1 MTRARRRPY
10 ANHTKKNDKSPK
22 VLTFG
27 PFVFGAVEKTRTSTG
42 VSPQRPQRCASTN
55 SATAARL
62 RCPLYVTF
70 ILIYQACFAAQG
82 EKVKKPAHQPF
93 RPSALSRRPF
103 AHHLSRRPFRAAA
116 PESNIPESHI
126 PKATYPKR
134 QYRRETIAS
143 QQKAGYAIATI
154 NDGLLPTG
162 S

>member
-1 MTRARRRPY
+1 M
-10 ANHTKKNDKSPK
+10 SPSFSFIK
-22 VLTFG
+22 
-27 PFVFGAVEKTRTSTG
+27 P
-42 VSPQRPQRCASTN
+42 VSPRKAKKSKSQPIS
-55 SATAARL
+55 
-62 RCPLYVTF
+62 P
-70 ILIYQACFAAQG
+70 FAHQPFR

-93 RPSALSRRPF
+93 RPSA
-103 AHHLSRRPFRAAA
+103 LSRRPFRAAA

>member
-1 MTRARRRPY
+1 M
-10 ANHTKKNDKSPK
+10 SPSFSFIK
-22 VLTFG
+22 
-27 PFVFGAVEKTRTSTG
+27 P
-42 VSPQRPQRCASTN
+42 VSPRKA
-55 SATAARL
+55 
-62 RCPLYVTF
+62 
-70 ILIYQACFAAQG
+70 
-82 EKVKKPAHQPF
+82 KKSKSQPI
-93 RPSALSRRPF
+93 SPF

>member
-1 MTRARRRPY
+1 M
-10 ANHTKKNDKSPK
+10 SPSFSFIK
-22 VLTFG
+22 
-27 PFVFGAVEKTRTSTG
+27 P
-42 VSPQRPQRCASTN
+42 VSPRKA
-55 SATAARL
+55 
-62 RCPLYVTF
+62 
-70 ILIYQACFAAQG
+70 
-82 EKVKKPAHQPF
+82 KKSKSQPISPFAHQPF
-93 RPSALSRRPF
+93 RA
-103 AHHLSRRPFRAAA
+103 AHLSRRPFRAAA

>member
-1 MTRARRRPY
+1 M
-10 ANHTKKNDKSPK
+10 SPSFSFIK
-22 VLTFG
+22 
-27 PFVFGAVEKTRTSTG
+27 P
-42 VSPQRPQRCASTN
+42 VSPRKAKKSKSQPIS
-55 SATAARL
+55 
-62 RCPLYVTF
+62 P
-70 ILIYQACFAAQG
+70 FA
-82 EKVKKPAHQPF
+82 HH
-93 RPSALSRRPF
+93 LSRRPF
-103 AHHLSRRPFRAAA
+103 AHARPFRAAA

>member
-1 MTRARRRPY
+1 M
-10 ANHTKKNDKSPK
+10 SPSFSFIK
-22 VLTFG
+22 
-27 PFVFGAVEKTRTSTG
+27 P
-42 VSPQRPQRCASTN
+42 VSPRKA
-55 SATAARL
+55 
-62 RCPLYVTF
+62 
-70 ILIYQACFAAQG
+70 
-82 EKVKKPAHQPF
+82 KKSKSQPISPFAHQPF
-93 RPSALSRRPF
+93 RAALSPTT
-103 AHHLSRRPFRAAA
+103 SRRPFRAAA

>member
-1 MTRARRRPY
+1 M
-10 ANHTKKNDKSPK
+10 SPSFSFIK
-22 VLTFG
+22 
-27 PFVFGAVEKTRTSTG
+27 P
-42 VSPQRPQRCASTN
+42 VSPRKA
-55 SATAARL
+55 
-62 RCPLYVTF
+62 
-70 ILIYQACFAAQG
+70 
-82 EKVKKPAHQPF
+82 KKSKSQPISPFAHQPF